1 MKYMLLIYSNESS
14 WTEAEREACFAEST
28 QVSHELH
35 AEGKYLAA
43 APLQSVSVAT
53 SLRIR
58 DGKRLIS
65 DGPFAET
72 HEQLGGYFVVEAT
85 DLDDAISIA
94 DRLPAARKGTIEIR
108 PILELP
114 NLPKSYGSEPIASY
128 RT

>member
-14 WTEAEREACFAEST
+14 WTESEREACFEEST
-28 QVSHELH
+28 QVSHELK
-35 AEGKYLAA
+35 AAGKFLAA
-43 APLQSVSVAT
+43 SPLQPVSVAT
-53 SLRIR
+53 TLRIR

-72 HEQLGGYFVVEAT
+72 HEQLGGYFLVEAT

-114 NLPKSYGSEPIASY
+114 NLPYAS
-128 RT
+128 

>member
-1 MKYMLLIYSNESS
+1 MLLIYSNENS
-14 WTEAEREACFAEST
+14 WTESEREACFEEST
-28 QVSHELH
+28 QVSHQLM
-35 AEGKYLAA
+35 AAGKFLAA
-43 APLQSVSVAT
+43 APLHPVSVAT
-53 SLRIR
+53 TLRIR

-94 DRLPAARKGTIEIR
+94 DRLPAAKKGTIEIR

-114 NLPKSYGSEPIASY
+114 NLPYAS
-128 RT
+128 

>member
-14 WTEAEREACFAEST
+14 WTESEREACFEEST
-28 QVSHELH
+28 QVSHQLM
-35 AEGKYLAA
+35 AAGKFLAA
-43 APLQSVSVAT
+43 APLQPISVAT
-53 SLRIR
+53 TLRIR

-72 HEQLGGYFVVEAT
+72 HEQLGGYFLVEAT

-114 NLPKSYGSEPIASY
+114 NLPYAS
-128 RT
+128 